1 MKVSIHQ
8 PGYHRH
14 IKYYCKIL
22 LSDVFII
29 LDNVQYVDR
38 EWQNRQRLYYSGKYH
53 WISVPV
59 NNGREQIKEKIIVD
73 SKVLEDH
80 WKTICWVYSK
90 APYFNSYRE
99 QFERIY
105 NQEWKYLADLN
116 LAIDSVIM
124 KSLDIATKMYKAS
137 DLVGKNELSLKKAD
151 LIIDLIKALNAD
163 SGTVTYLSGAEPE
176 PVDYYL
182 NSIYPPSTITEKQK
196 IQNEGIEVKRYQ
208 YQEQTYLQQGQA
220 EFIHNLP
227 SIDLLFNLGPN
238 AKNIVREYIA
248 GNNYV

>member
-1 MKVSIHQ
+1 M
-8 PGYHRH
+8 
-14 IKYYCKIL
+14 IL
-22 LSDVFII
+22 L
-29 LDNVQYVDR
+29 
-38 EWQNRQRLYYSGKYH
+38 
-53 WISVPV
+53 
-59 NNGREQIKEKIIVD
+59 
-73 SKVLEDH
+73 
-80 WKTICWVYSK
+80 
-90 APYFNSYRE
+90 
-99 QFERIY
+99 
-105 NQEWKYLADLN
+105 
-116 LAIDSVIM
+116 
-124 KSLDIATKMYKAS
+124 
-137 DLVGKNELSLKKAD
+137 
-151 LIIDLIKALNAD
+151 KALNAD

-227 SIDLLFNLGPN
+227 AIDLLFNLGPN